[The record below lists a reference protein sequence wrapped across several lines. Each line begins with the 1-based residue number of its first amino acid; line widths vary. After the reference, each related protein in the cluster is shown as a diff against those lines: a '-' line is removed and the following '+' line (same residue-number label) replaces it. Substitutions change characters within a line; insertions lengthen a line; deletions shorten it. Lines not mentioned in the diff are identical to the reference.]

1 MKNTSMIIRR
11 ADITKNFTIIPNQI
25 AQSKNI
31 TANAKSLLV
40 HLLSMPN
47 DWYYVKTQFWRQTN
61 LSRDVFN
68 RAWNELKDLGYIQ
81 AERIKEGNLVR
92 GYHYIISD
100 LPIFGLTEAH
110 TVRESV
116 SNKRN
121 NNKETD
127 YKKIGNKE
135 AKEANKLDS
144 LPIPN
149 NFENFMKLNPNLTA
163 EQLINLFMKQ

>member
-1 MKNTSMIIRR
+1 
-11 ADITKNFTIIPNQI
+11 
-25 AQSKNI
+25 
-31 TANAKSLLV
+31 
-40 HLLSMPN
+40 MPN

-100 LPIFGLTEAH
+100 LPVFGLTEAH

-144 LPIPN
+144 LPSTKSLFDIISLYPHLPS
-149 NFENFMKLNPNLTA
+149 EEQIKIYH
-163 EQLINLFMKQ
+163 EQL